1 MNKVIFTSQTGSHQ
15 KVSLGGSPVSSVD
28 MVRAVWGLVTQTD
41 GTSWTQGGHYRCG
54 RDLDKRLSR
63 QIPLQQYLWQPMRVQ
78 YCSGRT
84 GKAPQ
89 GPITAVVTQ
98 SLAFTGEVR
107 PGFRCRLRFR
117 RFLFSFYKCVPT
129 ILLIPNISI

>member
-1 MNKVIFTSQTGSHQ
+1 MAAVG
-15 KVSLGGSPVSSVD
+15 PRVD
-28 MVRAVWGLVTQTD
+28 TTD
-41 GTSWTQGGHYRCG
+41 VGA

-84 GKAPQ
+84 GKAPH

-98 SLAFTGEVR
+98 PPAHSGEVKVQFLPK
-107 PGFRCRLRFR
+107 PGHQ
-117 RFLFSFYKCVPT
+117 S
-129 ILLIPNISI
+129 